1 MSRTA
6 KEPKEKMV
14 TRTVTESMEVKVYAF
29 TKGQTELKA
38 TITVT
43 ELPKKT
49 EQKELAKK
57 YGCDSV
63 ILEVVKENNVTYE
76 CPVSVYMAN
85 AKRVEPKAETA
96 TDVTG
101 TPVNA

>member
-43 ELPKKT
+43 ECFT
-49 EQKELAKK
+49 
-57 YGCDSV
+57 
-63 ILEVVKENNVTYE
+63 I
-76 CPVSVYMAN
+76 
-85 AKRVEPKAETA
+85 
-96 TDVTG
+96 
-101 TPVNA
+101 